1 MRHGDRVRDSIW
13 WLARSAAMVPDG
25 DDWLTPAE
33 RAYADRQR
41 FTKRRSEFRIA
52 RYAAKS
58 ALAHVLALPSDAA
71 SLARLEI
78 RHEPS
83 GAPYPCVDGHPAA
96 CQLSLTDRA
105 DWAVC
110 LVGGAAARIGCD
122 LELVEPRSAA
132 FVEDYFTAAEQ
143 QYVAAADSPELA
155 ANLIW
160 SAKESALKVLT
171 TGLRRD
177 TRTVEVAADRAGD
190 GWRRLKITA
199 AEGTTY
205 PGWWHR
211 YGEFVLTIAAAA
223 PVEPPVALDPWP
235 LLGTAEPTHG
245 WLREPAAPGA

>member
-1 MRHGDRVRDSIW
+1 
-13 WLARSAAMVPDG
+13 MVPDG

-52 RYAAKS
+52 RYTAKS
-58 ALAHVLALPSDAA
+58 ALAHVLALPCDPAA
-71 SLARLEI
+71 FGRIEI

-83 GAPYPCVDGHPAA
+83 GAPYVCVDGSRAD

-110 LVGGAAARIGCD
+110 LIGGTAARIGCD

-132 FVEDYFTAAEQ
+132 FVADFLTPHEQ
-143 QYVAAADSPELA
+143 RYVAAADSPDVA

-177 TRTVEVAADRAGD
+177 TRSVEVVAQAPGA
-190 GWRRLKITA
+190 GWRQLSITA
-199 AEGTTY
+199 AEGTAY
-205 PGWWHR
+205 SGWWRR
-211 YGEFVLTIAAAA
+211 YGSFVLTIAAAA
-223 PVEPPVALDPWP
+223 PVEPPLALDERP
-235 LLGTAEPTHG
+235 LLGTAEPSHA
-245 WLREPAAPGA
+245 WLHRPLHAE